1 MMKMT
6 DTGEVNK
13 ERNREIARN
22 EEAKQIT
29 GSVRVST
36 WAVAVVVII
45 GGILF
50 TLGWLAAR

>member
-1 MMKMT
+1 MA
-6 DTGEVNK
+6 DTRQANK

-29 GSVRVST
+29 GSIRVST
-36 WAVAVVVII
+36 WAVAVAVIV

-50 TLGWLAAR
+50 TLGWLSLR